1 MNELDLQGGY
11 LLNFLC
17 NRTDGLGYKEVTANT
32 VSTNFVIEEDLRS
45 FLSKTSFNQANYR
58 KLLRNKYGNN
68 EQTLL
73 SELIAFLLD
82 RMKSS
87 ANMALFFNN
96 NKNFTFQ
103 GLTFTLFA
111 PSGSELKGDK
121 DFADNI
127 FSVVQE
133 LPYKYKHHGKSLYS
147 FRPDL
152 TFFLNGFYLGYSEL
166 KSNWNNQDA
175 HKGGRNK
182 VTNDYRFAVEEYL
195 KIASG
200 NDVSQTIRRNF
211 LYIFDKAIHITTTDI
226 NNTYVLRNTAPL
238 FDEIKAAVTTD
249 YDFDLYQRAILKT
262 FKVYPLRKPHASQ
275 TERFEEV
282 FRALYSKRMIEKEI
296 LYYNFLERELVVTS
310 KGKKEYKHND
320 GRLIAP
326 RPKQKFGTDKITDK
340 ISEFIEHE
348 KEPDYFIK
356 KLEAELRSKGA
367 SEPKIQEL
375 VGKRLKYQNNKNV
388 YSLLLQYAAG
398 FGKSNIIGWTALQLK
413 DMHDEKGKF
422 IYDKI
427 MIVVD
432 RLQLRDQLDT
442 MLHNMNIQKGMFIE
456 AYDKATFK
464 KALSSSERIV
474 VVNIQKFSTVTS
486 KENASTNEF
495 LDEAAINRLAS
506 MRVCFIIDEVH
517 RSNSGE
523 QHEEMVSLFDE
534 LQSSFDNSDQYKTNK
549 QKKNLIIGFTATPS
563 DHTLARF
570 GEYNRYAESEKLWV
584 PFDSYTMREAIEDE
598 YIFNPLR
605 GIVPVSAKMYFQLPE
620 DKLKGFEGDTGYEEK
635 TLTDEEIEK
644 QYQIRKEKIYS
655 DLDRI
660 DAISHFVVDRLLSGV
675 YHNIRGTAK
684 AMLAVSSIPN
694 AIQYKRRISNYYPK
708 AVAAHKK
715 YERFSEAPVY
725 IVYSERQGVETP
737 NSLNEGISEKQVL

>member
-1 MNELDLQGGY
+1 MHELDLQGGY

-17 NRTDGLGYKEVTANT
+17 SADGLGYKEVTANT
-32 VSTNFVIEEDLRS
+32 VSEDYVIEEDLKA
-45 FLSKTSFNQANYR
+45 FLSETSFNQGNYR
-58 KLLRNKYGNN
+58 KLLRKYAND
-68 EQTLL
+68 EKALFA
-73 SELIAFLLD
+73 ELISFLLD
-82 RMKSS
+82 RIKSS
-87 ANMALFFNN
+87 ANMALFFNA

-103 GLTFTLFA
+103 GLTFALYA

-121 DFADNI
+121 DFKENI

-133 LPYKYKHHGKSLYS
+133 LPYKYKHEGKILFS
-147 FRPDL
+147 FRPDI

-175 HKGGRNK
+175 RKDGRKK
-182 VTNDYRFAVEEYL
+182 VTNDYRCAVEAYL
-195 KIASG
+195 KIANG
-200 NDVSQTIRRNF
+200 NDVSQSIRRNF
-211 LYIFDKAIHITTTDI
+211 LRIFDKAIHITTTDI
-226 NNTYVLRNTAPL
+226 QNTYVLRNTAPL
-238 FDEIKAAVTTD
+238 FDEMKLAASTNFD
-249 YDFDLYQRAILKT
+249 YEQYQRTALKI
-262 FKVYPLRKPHASQ
+262 FKPYPLRNKQGSQ

-282 FRALYSKRMIEKEI
+282 FRALYSKRMLEKEI
-296 LYYNFLERELVVTS
+296 LYYNFLERELIVTG

-326 RPKQKFGTDKITDK
+326 RPKQKFGADKIIDK
-340 ISEFIEHE
+340 IDEFIEHE

-356 KLEAELRSKGA
+356 KLESELQTKGV
-367 SEPKIQEL
+367 SESMVREL
-375 VGKRLKYQNNKNV
+375 VEKRMKYQNNKNV

-413 DMHDEKGKF
+413 DMHDDKGKF
-422 IYDKI
+422 IYDKVF
-427 MIVVD
+427 IVVD

-456 AYDKATFK
+456 AYDKTSFK
-464 KALSSSERIV
+464 KSLSSTERIV

-486 KENASTNEF
+486 KSNATTNQF
-495 LDEAAINRLAS
+495 LDETAIKRLAS
-506 MRVCFIIDEVH
+506 MRVCFIIDEIH

-523 QHEEMVSLFDE
+523 QHEDMISLFDE
-534 LQSSFDNSDQYKTNK
+534 LQSTFDNSYEYKTTRK
-549 QKKNLIIGFTATPS
+549 KKNLIIGFTATPS

-570 GEYNRYAESEKLWV
+570 GEYNKYAEGEKLWV
-584 PFDSYTMREAIEDE
+584 PFDSYTMKEAIEDG
-598 YIFNPLR
+598 YILNPLR
-605 GIVPVSAKMYFQLPE
+605 GIVPVSAKMYFELPE
-620 DKLKGFEGDTGYEEK
+620 NKLEGFEGDTGYGNKE
-635 TLTDEEIEK
+635 LTEEEIET

-655 DLDRI
+655 DPDRI
-660 DAISHFVVDRLLSGV
+660 DAIAHFVVDRLLSAV

-694 AIQYKRRISNYYPK
+694 AIKYKKLIDKYYPQ
-708 AVAAHKK
+708 AVAAQKK

-737 NSLNEGISEKQVL
+737 NGLNGRYQTKNKY